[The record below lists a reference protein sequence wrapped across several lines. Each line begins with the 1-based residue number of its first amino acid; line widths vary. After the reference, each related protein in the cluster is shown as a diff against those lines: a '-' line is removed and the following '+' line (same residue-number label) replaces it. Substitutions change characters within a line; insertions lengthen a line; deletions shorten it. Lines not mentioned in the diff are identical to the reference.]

1 VGEYL
6 LSISDTRESI
16 TYMETA
22 FPSIA
27 LVCVPSN
34 LVTNSQ
40 NVLPMSTEPLLVTL
54 CSVFPYDTSPGKIT
68 SSGLSKIS
76 PRTIILRKY
85 SIEEITTFL
94 LFSTLISN

>member
-1 VGEYL
+1 
-6 LSISDTRESI
+6 
-16 TYMETA
+16 META

-34 LVTNSQ
+34 LLTNSQ
-40 NVLPMSTEPLLVTL
+40 NVLPMSTEPSLITL
-54 CSVFPYDTSPGKIT
+54 SSVFPFDT

-85 SIEEITTFL
+85 SIEEKTTFL